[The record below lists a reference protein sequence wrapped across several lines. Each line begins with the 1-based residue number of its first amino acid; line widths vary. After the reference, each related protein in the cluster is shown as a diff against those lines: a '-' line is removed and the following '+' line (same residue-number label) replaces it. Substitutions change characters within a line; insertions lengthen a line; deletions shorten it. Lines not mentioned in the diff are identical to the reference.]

1 MSPGRRGRGGPAAAA
16 ARTRVLAAGE
26 GETAVLF
33 VAGRRVRPAMV
44 RALYGAFP
52 VFRAQFDTGR
62 RMLDVRL
69 PLPLAAAVFAPERGA
84 DAGLLDRTDFGR
96 AALFAYQVALYR
108 TWQDWG
114 MRIGAVA
121 GAGSGAVAAAH
132 VVGGLGL
139 AKAARNILP
148 DGQGRPGRHS
158 LHVPVPVPA
167 PVHVPAP
174 LSVAGRADAEGLSAL
189 RAAGFRRVLTCGPG
203 PREDAETA
211 VAVGEVPALLAAM
224 THLQLSG
231 PPLDWESLWWARHR
245 ADVHA
250 VLRRVLEAV

>member
-1 MSPGRRGRGGPAAAA
+1 MTPGRGRNGPHASA
-16 ARTRVLAAGE
+16 ARTPVLVTGE

-52 VFRAQFDTGR
+52 VFRTQFDAGCR
-62 RMLDVRL
+62 GLDVRL
-69 PLPLAAAVFAPERGA
+69 PLPLVAAVFAPEHGA
-84 DAGLLDRTDFGR
+84 DTGLLDRADFGR

-121 GAGSGAVAAAH
+121 GAGSGTVAAAH
-132 VVGGLGL
+132 VAGGLGL
-139 AKAARNILP
+139 EKATRHVLT
-148 DGQGRPGRHS
+148 GRHDRRVPRAPVPGR
-158 LHVPVPVPA
+158 
-167 PVHVPAP
+167 
-174 LSVAGRADAEGLSAL
+174 GDEEGLSAL
-189 RAAGFRRVLTCGPG
+189 RAAGFRRVLACGPG

-211 VAVGEVPALLAAM
+211 VAVGEVPALLADMA
-224 THLQLSG
+224 HLQLSG
-231 PPLDWESLWWARHR
+231 PRIDWEALWWARHR

-250 VLRRVLEAV
+250 VLRRVLEAA

>member
-1 MSPGRRGRGGPAAAA
+1 MTPGRGRDVPQAPA
-16 ARTRVLAAGE
+16 ARTPVLVAGE

-52 VFRAQFDTGR
+52 VFRTQFDTGCQG
-62 RMLDVRL
+62 LDVRL
-69 PLPLAAAVFAPERGA
+69 PLPLAAAVFAPEHGA
-84 DAGLLDRTDFGR
+84 DAALLDRTDFGR

-121 GAGSGAVAAAH
+121 GAGSGTVAAAH
-132 VVGGLGL
+132 VAGRLGL
-139 AKAARNILP
+139 EKAARHVLTGRH
-148 DGQGRPGRHS
+148 DRPGRR
-158 LHVPVPVPA
+158 VPR
-167 PVHVPAP
+167 AP
-174 LSVAGRADAEGLSAL
+174 LPGGGDAQGLSAL
-189 RAAGFRRVLTCGPG
+189 RAAGFRRVLACGPG
-203 PREDAETA
+203 PREDAERA
-211 VAVGEVPALLAAM
+211 VAAGGVPALLAAM

-231 PPLDWESLWWARHR
+231 PPVDWEALWWARHR

-250 VLRRVLEAV
+250 VLRRVLETA

>member
-1 MSPGRRGRGGPAAAA
+1 MTRGRSRPGPAVAA
-16 ARTRVLAAGE
+16 ARTPVLVAGE

-33 VAGRRVRPAMV
+33 VAGRPVRPAMV

-52 VFRAQFDTGR
+52 VFRAQFDTGC

-132 VVGGLGL
+132 VVGDLRL
-139 AKAARNILP
+139 EKAVRHILT
-148 DGQGRPGRHS
+148 DRHGRFDRHPPHVPTPGR
-158 LHVPVPVPA
+158 
-167 PVHVPAP
+167 
-174 LSVAGRADAEGLSAL
+174 GDAEGLSAL
-189 RAAGFRRVLTCGPG
+189 RAAGFRRVLACGPG
-203 PREDAETA
+203 LREDAETA
-211 VAVGEVPALLAAM
+211 VAAGEVPALLVAM
-224 THLQLSG
+224 AHLQLSG
-231 PPLDWESLWWARHR
+231 PRIDWEALWWARHR

-250 VLRRVLEAV
+250 VLRRVLEAA

>member
-1 MSPGRRGRGGPAAAA
+1 MTPGRGRNGPQALA
-16 ARTRVLAAGE
+16 ARTPVLVAGE

-52 VFRAQFDTGR
+52 VFRTEFDTGCR
-62 RMLDVRL
+62 GLDVRL
-69 PLPLAAAVFAPERGA
+69 PLPLAAAVFAPEHGA

-121 GAGSGAVAAAH
+121 GAGSGTVAAAH
-132 VVGGLGL
+132 VAGGLGL
-139 AKAARNILP
+139 EKAARHVLTGRHDRP
-148 DGQGRPGRHS
+148 DRRVPRAPVPGR
-158 LHVPVPVPA
+158 
-167 PVHVPAP
+167 
-174 LSVAGRADAEGLSAL
+174 GDAEGLSAL
-189 RAAGFRRVLTCGPG
+189 RAAGFRRVLVCGPG

-224 THLQLSG
+224 AHLQLSG
-231 PPLDWESLWWARHR
+231 PRIDWEALWWARHR

-250 VLRRVLEAV
+250 VLRRVLEAA

>member
-1 MSPGRRGRGGPAAAA
+1 M
-16 ARTRVLAAGE
+16 AGK

-44 RALYGAFP
+44 RSLYGAFP
-52 VFRAQFDTGR
+52 VFRAQFDTGCR
-62 RMLDVRL
+62 VLDARL
-69 PLPLAAAVFAPERGA
+69 PLPLAAAVFAPEHGA
-84 DAGLLDRTDFGR
+84 DAGLLDRADFGR

-121 GAGSGAVAAAH
+121 GAGSGTVAAAH
-132 VVGGLGL
+132 VAGGLDL
-139 AKAARNILP
+139 EKAVRNILT
-148 DGQGRPGRHS
+148 GRHDVHDR
-158 LHVPVPVPA
+158 HVPRAPVPA
-167 PVHVPAP
+167 
-174 LSVAGRADAEGLSAL
+174 GGDAEGLSAL
-189 RAAGFRRVLTCGPG
+189 RAAGFRRVLACGPG

-224 THLQLSG
+224 PHLQLSG
-231 PPLDWESLWWARHR
+231 PRIDFEALWWSRHR

-250 VLRRVLEAV
+250 VLRRVLEAA

>member
-1 MSPGRRGRGGPAAAA
+1 MTPGRGRNGPHASA
-16 ARTRVLAAGE
+16 ARTPVLVAGE

-33 VAGRRVRPAMV
+33 VAGRAVRPAMV

-52 VFRAQFDTGR
+52 VFRTQFDTGCR
-62 RMLDVRL
+62 TLDPRL

-121 GAGSGAVAAAH
+121 GTGSGTVAAAH

-139 AKAARNILP
+139 QKAARNILP
-148 DGQGRPGRHS
+148 RRPDRRDRR
-158 LHVPVPVPA
+158 VPRAAA
-167 PVHVPAP
+167 PKR
-174 LSVAGRADAEGLSAL
+174 GDAEGLSAL
-189 RAAGFRRVLTCGPG
+189 RAAGFRRVLACGPG
-203 PREDAETA
+203 PREDTESA

-231 PPLDWESLWWARHR
+231 PPVDWEALWWARHR

-250 VLRRVLEAV
+250 VLRRVLEAA